1 MKKWNIID
9 KASIEQLIIL
19 ANMESMNSEFIKM
32 WVKRAERLKTL
43 NKVAITQMKSL
54 LSLIYLKNCLII

>member
-32 WVKRAERLKTL
+32 WVKRDERLKTL